1 MITLANGS
9 PIFVFVREGVVYI
22 PNPELAKILPVV
34 SRTAMENIR
43 TTYGITV
50 YQVCC
55 MYHQSLQVYMYIH
68 GDNLLRG
75 DKNISVFTNFAQTM
89 AAHYPLNFS

>member
-1 MITLANGS
+1 MCVCVCAVDARMFTLPNGS
-9 PIFVFVREGVVYI
+9 PIYVFVREGVVYI

-50 YQVCC
+50 YQV
-55 MYHQSLQVYMYIH
+55 LVH
-68 GDNLLRG
+68 GMG
-75 DKNISVFTNFAQTM
+75 DWM
-89 AAHYPLNFS
+89 